1 MKPLPQIPQLE
12 GFLVIVEDDAEDRAL
27 LQQVFAELDSAEDVI
42 LLSDSDQLMD
52 LLESIPSK
60 NQLPSLIVLDYN
72 MPALSGES
80 TLLILKEDDRFKHI
94 PVSIYSSTMNK
105 RRELFL
111 QVLGAINCRQKPLS
125 FDGLKLLMLEYLYL
139 ALQGSAER
147 QFANVCI

>member
-1 MKPLPQIPQLE
+1 MKSLPQIPQLE
-12 GFLVIVEDDAEDRAL
+12 GFLIIVEDDAEDRAL
-27 LQQVFAELDSAEDVI
+27 LRQVFAELDSAEDVI

-105 RRELFL
+105 RRELFFRCW
-111 QVLGAINCRQKPLS
+111 VLLIAGKSQCH
-125 FDGLKLLMLEYLYL
+125 LM
-139 ALQGSAER
+139 
-147 QFANVCI
+147 V